1 MKIKTILC
9 ALCAA
14 TVLGSCSYDDGGLW
28 DAVNKQEER
37 ISALEKWQKT
47 VVEQLN
53 SLQGIVTASDYVTS
67 VEKIDKDGKQG
78 YKFSFLH
85 AAPITLYYN
94 ENSEVSGSSSIG
106 VAQDENGYYWTMNGE
121 PLLVEGKPV
130 PVTGGGGAS
139 LTPNKENPER
149 YDLTIG
155 ETTITVDPNVVG
167 AHPIKEVTEEN
178 GKVIVTL
185 NDNTTKELVKWVDF
199 EQYLLPE
206 YTHNTVGKKVHTIS
220 LPEGFIMR
228 LVDEVPADWAITV
241 AGTGAGTTL
250 TVTYPASGEARVA
263 FIFSDGKSLSIV
275 KELTF
280 KAGASVSDTWVS
292 VTYNGSAAI
301 TIPDGAINV
310 KVTAAAQTANPNFL
324 NHICTPLKN
333 STTVKNI
340 DLSEIE
346 HSQAIPANAFFMN
359 GAPSVPED
367 PSNFNTVIETI
378 ILPKTFIKFFDRV
391 FKNCSALK
399 SITIP
404 KEAVPDLGKDCF
416 VGCDMLE
423 KIYVPANLVDTYK
436 TNSTWDSVKDK
447 IIAIPVDAGN

>member
-9 ALCAA
+9 TLCAA

-178 GKVIVTL
+178 GLITITL
-185 NDNTTKELVKWVDF
+185 NDNTTKVLPKYVDLKT
-199 EQYLLPE
+199 YLNSE
-206 YTHNTVGKKVHTIS
+206 YTDVANAQKSYPIA
-220 LPEGFIMR
+220 LPEGCIVR
-228 LVDEVPADWAITV
+228 KLDENPSGWTIAVT
-241 AGTGAGTTL
+241 GTGATTAL
-250 TVTYPASGEARVA
+250 QVTYAASGEATVA
-263 FIFSDGKSLSIV
+263 FVISDGNALTVIQEV
-275 KELTF
+275 TF
-280 KAGASVSDTWVS
+280 KVTATAGITWTAVA
-292 VTYNGSAAI
+292 YNGSAI
-301 TIPDGAINV
+301 TIPSGVTDI
-310 KVTAAAQTANPNFL
+310 KVTGTPANKDVFNSDIMNPLVTANVVNL
-324 NHICTPLKN
+324 
-333 STTVKNI
+333 
-340 DLSEIE
+340 DLSEVVM
-346 HSQAIPANAFFMN
+346 SDFPLPANAF
-359 GAPSVPED
+359 
-367 PSNFNTVIETI
+367 SNCTTLETVILPSTNKNMFKVFENCTNLKSVTI
-378 ILPKTFIKFFDRV
+378 TSTVLEQNPTTNQCGSWFV
-391 FKNCSALK
+391 GCSAL
-399 SITIP
+399 
-404 KEAVPDLGKDCF
+404 EHV
-416 VGCDMLE
+416 
-423 KIYVPANLVDTYK
+423 YVPADKVDTYK
-436 TNSTWDSVKDK
+436 SWWATKSVSWLDL
-447 IIAIPVDAGN
+447 IAAIPVD

>member
-167 AHPIKEVTEEN
+167 AHPIKEVT
-178 GKVIVTL
+178 
-185 NDNTTKELVKWVDF
+185 
-199 EQYLLPE
+199 
-206 YTHNTVGKKVHTIS
+206 
-220 LPEGFIMR
+220 
-228 LVDEVPADWAITV
+228 
-241 AGTGAGTTL
+241 
-250 TVTYPASGEARVA
+250 
-263 FIFSDGKSLSIV
+263 
-275 KELTF
+275 
-280 KAGASVSDTWVS
+280 
-292 VTYNGSAAI
+292 
-301 TIPDGAINV
+301 
-310 KVTAAAQTANPNFL
+310 
-324 NHICTPLKN
+324 
-333 STTVKNI
+333 
-340 DLSEIE
+340 
-346 HSQAIPANAFFMN
+346 
-359 GAPSVPED
+359 
-367 PSNFNTVIETI
+367 
-378 ILPKTFIKFFDRV
+378 
-391 FKNCSALK
+391 
-399 SITIP
+399 
-404 KEAVPDLGKDCF
+404 
-416 VGCDMLE
+416 
-423 KIYVPANLVDTYK
+423 
-436 TNSTWDSVKDK
+436 
-447 IIAIPVDAGN
+447 